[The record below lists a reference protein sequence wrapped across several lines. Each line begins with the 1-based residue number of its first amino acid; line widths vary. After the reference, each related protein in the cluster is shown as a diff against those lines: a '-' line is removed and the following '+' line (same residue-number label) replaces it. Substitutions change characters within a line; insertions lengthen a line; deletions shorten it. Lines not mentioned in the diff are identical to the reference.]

1 MEELERVRQ
10 REVRQ
15 DMEDV
20 PSEEELLC
28 GSDREKFGKTWRM
41 CRRRKSYCVGRTE
54 RS

>member
-1 MEELERVRQ
+1 MWVGQ

-28 GSDREKFGKTWRM
+28 AVGKTEEREGWR
-41 CRRRKSYCVGRTE
+41 
-54 RS
+54 